1 MPTQYGPSSSIPN
14 KPTSAKAAP
23 SASSLAKN
31 KPQSQ
36 DDLEEGELSE
46 GQFED
51 LYDSKDSR
59 APGSVRA
66 SPSQP
71 GNKLSSSDA
80 VALQSDL
87 VHPASNAEQVEIDLY
102 GVSEEEGEIAEDNQ
116 QMDIGELVRK
126 SVRFLYI

>member
-1 MPTQYGPSSSIPN
+1 M
-14 KPTSAKAAP
+14 
-23 SASSLAKN
+23 
-31 KPQSQ
+31 
-36 DDLEEGELSE
+36 EEGELSE

-71 GNKLSSSDA
+71 GNKLSSPDDL
-80 VALQSDL
+80 ALQSGL
-87 VHPASNAEQVEIDLY
+87 VHPTSNAEQAEADLY
-102 GVSEEEGEIAEDNQ
+102 GVSEEEGEIPEDNQ
-116 QMDIGELVRK
+116 QMDTGQLVTRK